1 MDDNSNRRLL
11 CEDIPVEGSKNQ
23 IGGAVTCM
31 SENSESW
38 LQENKGLIWLI

>member
-1 MDDNSNRRLL
+1 
-11 CEDIPVEGSKNQ
+11 
-23 IGGAVTCM
+23 M